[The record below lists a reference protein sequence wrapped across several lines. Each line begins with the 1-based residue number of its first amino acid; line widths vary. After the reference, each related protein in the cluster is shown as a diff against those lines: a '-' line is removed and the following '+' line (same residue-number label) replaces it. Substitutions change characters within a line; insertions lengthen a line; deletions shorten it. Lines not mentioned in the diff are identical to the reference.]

1 MGCLI
6 CRKEAEPHHLD
17 AIGMGR
23 NRKKELKE
31 HYTAI
36 PLCRVHHGEYHQY
49 ARSWFEKKYNIILWK
64 ECFKLFRHYVLGEDI
79 KIEPR
84 TDRQNKYYWAKV
96 IATLSTE
103 FGYTRAEVHDLLKK
117 MFGVKSTSELS
128 SNGMSEYIEQCIAFA
143 AEQDIVIPE

>member
-31 HYTAI
+31 HFTAI

-49 ARSWFEKKYNIILWK
+49 ARSWFEKKI
-64 ECFKLFRHYVLGEDI
+64 
-79 KIEPR
+79 
-84 TDRQNKYYWAKV
+84 
-96 IATLSTE
+96 
-103 FGYTRAEVHDLLKK
+103 
-117 MFGVKSTSELS
+117 
-128 SNGMSEYIEQCIAFA
+128 
-143 AEQDIVIPE
+143 